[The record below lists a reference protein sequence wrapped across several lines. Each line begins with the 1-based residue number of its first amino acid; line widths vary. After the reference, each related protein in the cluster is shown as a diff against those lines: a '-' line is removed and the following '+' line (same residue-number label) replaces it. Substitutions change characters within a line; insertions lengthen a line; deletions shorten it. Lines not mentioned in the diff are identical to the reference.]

1 MSNYDEIINLPHY
14 ELKYHKR
21 MSMEARA
28 GQFSPFAALTG
39 YSELVNETSRLTDRK
54 IELSEE
60 EKIELDRKIQII
72 NNNIKDRP
80 EVIITYFIPDLK
92 KKGGKYEDIKCNIK
106 RIDYINHLI
115 ILTNNKKIYL
125 NDIFNIKS
133 NLFKEI

>member
-1 MSNYDEIINLPHY
+1 MSNYDDIINLPHY

-21 MSMEARA
+21 MSMSSRA

-39 YSELVNETSRLTDRK
+39 YSDLVNEASRITDRK

-60 EKIELDRKIQII
+60 EKVELDRKLQII
-72 NNNIKDRP
+72 GNNIKDKP
-80 EVIITYFIPDLK
+80 EVIITYFIPDIK